1 MSRHAY
7 LLLELRRL
15 FGVVIF
21 GELEPLVLGRLH
33 HGQLLLH
40 LLHSHHNIINDSAN
54 KKRTQ

>member
-1 MSRHAY
+1 MFRRAY

-40 LLHSHHNIINDSAN
+40 LLHTPHHNNINDSAV
-54 KKRTQ
+54 TQ